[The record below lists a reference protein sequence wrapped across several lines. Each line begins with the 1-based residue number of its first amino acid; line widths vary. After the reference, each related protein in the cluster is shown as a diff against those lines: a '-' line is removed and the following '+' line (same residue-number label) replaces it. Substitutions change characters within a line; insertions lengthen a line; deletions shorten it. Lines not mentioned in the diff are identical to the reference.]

1 MKKLV
6 TAACALVAASA
17 FAVESA
23 NTVGYEVQSYEGPRT
38 QSVRFQGVGSNGSAV
53 NITNVL
59 DGTLVADYSDTIE
72 IYDGETGDFTAYMW
86 DTETWFDA
94 LTDDPITISVV
105 PGNAFIVT
113 ASEWRF
119 AGEVAPDGYQH
130 QIESGVPTLVG
141 SAYPVATTLAHYDW
155 SSIAD
160 YNDTLEI
167 YDGETGDFTAYMW
180 DTTQWFD
187 ALTDDPI
194 AMTTRAD
201 DGFILTTGLDT
212 ITQHINVVA
221 VQEGE

>member
-86 DTETWFDA
+86 DT
-94 LTDDPITISVV
+94 
-105 PGNAFIVT
+105 
-113 ASEWRF
+113 
-119 AGEVAPDGYQH
+119 
-130 QIESGVPTLVG
+130 
-141 SAYPVATTLAHYDW
+141 
-155 SSIAD
+155 
-160 YNDTLEI
+160 
-167 YDGETGDFTAYMW
+167 
-180 DTTQWFD
+180 TQWFD

>member
-94 LTDDPITISVV
+94 ATDEPITISVV

-113 ASEWRF
+113 ATEWRF

-130 QIESGVPTLVG
+130 PIEPDVPTLVG

-155 SSIAD
+155 KNIAD
-160 YNDTLEI
+160 YNDTLET

-187 ALTDDPI
+187 AATDEPI
-194 AMTTRAD
+194 PSSTPAD
-201 DGFILTTGLDT
+201 DGFILTTGLDS
-212 ITQHINVVA
+212 ITQTIVA
-221 VQEGE
+221 TSSED